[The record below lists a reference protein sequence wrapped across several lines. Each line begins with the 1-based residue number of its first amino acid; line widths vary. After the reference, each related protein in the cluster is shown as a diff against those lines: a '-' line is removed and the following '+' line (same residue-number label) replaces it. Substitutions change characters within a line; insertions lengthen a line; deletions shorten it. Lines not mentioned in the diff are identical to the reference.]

1 MIKDERKMN
10 LDVEKVWRGANP
22 EGSWPVHGGLAPS
35 SYDMIAWIANGMKE
49 AYRMGL
55 EDAAKVCDDLA
66 DRYDD
71 VSGHT
76 WAEWIREEK

>member
-55 EDAAKVCDDLA
+55 EDAAEVCDKMQDEGW
-66 DRYDD
+66 DNEP
-71 VSGHT
+71 GEC
-76 WAEWIREEK
+76 AEKIRELK